1 MKAARPGAGP
11 VPRHPRIQA
20 LDVGVETIARW
31 RVDDEQHL
39 PKDKKAPPVFLPET
53 RALDEIL
60 HRPSLDERLPNLL
73 KPERLDPDLLR
84 PARVSDIRRSLAQR
98 FRDLEQ
104 SAAGEVRRTAFAA
117 AATVLEEDIVLDDE
131 VRTALA
137 LLLRG

>member
-1 MKAARPGAGP
+1 MKAARPGAGAAS
-11 VPRHPRIQA
+11 RNPRIQP
-20 LDVGVETIARW
+20 LEVGVETIARW

-73 KPERLDPDLLR
+73 RPERIDPDLLR
-84 PARVSDIRRSLAQR
+84 PARVSDIRRGLAQR

-104 SAAGEVRRTAFAA
+104 AASSEVRRTVFAA
-117 AATVLEEDIVLDDE
+117 AATVLEEDVALDDE
-131 VRTALA
+131 VRSSLA